1 MHNFRGLITA
11 ISGFALIAAV
21 PFGASNAKN
30 GQSKWPVAMGE
41 VTAVAPDQ
49 NTFEIKDGEGQT
61 LRFKVTPATEFEVE
75 RERPVKSSWSGS
87 FSDVQS
93 GSWIRV
99 KYFGSTETKVA
110 HDVDIFVNSQP
121 RQ

>member
-1 MHNFRGLITA
+1 MRNFRGMVTA
-11 ISGFALIAAV
+11 LGFALIAAV
-21 PFGASNAKN
+21 PFGASYAKN

-49 NTFEIKDGEGQT
+49 STFEIKDGDGQT

-75 RERPVKSSWSGS
+75 RERPEKSSWGGS
-87 FSDVQS
+87 FSDVQT

-99 KYFGSTETKVA
+99 RYFGSTETKVA
-110 HDVDIFVNSQP
+110 HDVGVFRNSQP
-121 RQ
+121 TR